1 MKKQNII
8 FIIIITILSLPVF
21 SSLTYVLLTSH
32 SSWSIFSYRRFLIII
47 KTLVYGF
54 SVSTITCII
63 GALIALQILKKYKK
77 TKIISFAIL
86 SLMGIPPY
94 FYSYIALSISK
105 SIFNVPFL
113 SGFLISTGLQS
124 LYLLPLS
131 ISVWLFFINSIPN
144 VYFEDLL
151 LIVNKKKAYFEVLIN
166 LMINPGKILLVL
178 LTLITINDYTIPSI
192 FAYNTYPIE
201 IMSIFAA
208 KSSLQA
214 PLIVSFPM
222 IIISLLL
229 VTYIFKTWNTV
240 DVDFSNQS
248 NILFKHT
255 KKHSIISNLFLFSII
270 GIILIVIIYS
280 NISQASNFYFNSSIV
295 GDLVF
300 GHSSAIIAAFISSL
314 LAYYFNYKIIRN
326 VFFRKLLVFLII
338 LFFSLPG
345 TLTGLMIN
353 SLYQG
358 IDLLLNTSL
367 YNTILPIVHMLT
379 IRFLAVAFLIIWIG
393 ISNIHSSIIDI
404 AILNTSSS
412 YKIMYKVIWPYVKY
426 YVLSNF
432 FIVTILMIGELPGS
446 IMVVPPGKS
455 TITITIYNY
464 LHYGSSDMVA
474 LLIIIMIFALIL
486 FFSFLI
492 IILNHI
498 DKTKDNL

>member
-255 KKHSIISNLFLFSII
+255 KKHSIISNLF
-270 GIILIVIIYS
+270 Y
-280 NISQASNFYFNSSIV
+280 
-295 GDLVF
+295 
-300 GHSSAIIAAFISSL
+300 
-314 LAYYFNYKIIRN
+314 LA
-326 VFFRKLLVFLII
+326 L
-338 LFFSLPG
+338 
-345 TLTGLMIN
+345 
-353 SLYQG
+353 
-358 IDLLLNTSL
+358 
-367 YNTILPIVHMLT
+367 
-379 IRFLAVAFLIIWIG
+379 
-393 ISNIHSSIIDI
+393 
-404 AILNTSSS
+404 
-412 YKIMYKVIWPYVKY
+412 
-426 YVLSNF
+426 
-432 FIVTILMIGELPGS
+432 
-446 IMVVPPGKS
+446 
-455 TITITIYNY
+455 
-464 LHYGSSDMVA
+464 
-474 LLIIIMIFALIL
+474 
-486 FFSFLI
+486 
-492 IILNHI
+492 
-498 DKTKDNL
+498 